1 MLLIVAQA
9 NFAILAIIFSLAGI
23 YVAGAEALEDSLA
36 AALVYEADHVGVLAT
51 VNGIGDL
58 VSSLIVGFCGWAS
71 ERK

>member
-1 MLLIVAQA
+1 MLLIFAQA
-9 NFAILAIIFSLAGI
+9 NFVILAIIFSLAGI
-23 YVAGAEALEDSLA
+23 YVAG
-36 AALVYEADHVGVLAT
+36 ALVYEADHVGVLAT